1 MNNVLLSAFF
11 LCIVCTVFAENEFV
25 LSEELLSAPVHYL
38 PFRNS
43 TIDDPEMKKKKTNHN
58 QID

>member
-1 MNNVLLSAFF
+1 MKNVFLIALL
-11 LCIVCTVFAENEFV
+11 LCIVCTVFAENENDC
-25 LSEELLSAPVHYL
+25 EELFTAPIHYL

-43 TIDDPEMKKKKTNHN
+43 TIDNPDMKKKKTNHR